1 MAYSTFRQDQNDT
14 LLEPMFMGNSVN
26 VARYDQQKHPI
37 FEQLIEKQL
46 SFFWRPEEIDVS
58 KDRADWQELS
68 EAEKHIF
75 ISKREILNLVG

>member
-1 MAYSTFRQDQNDT
+1 MAYSTFRQEQNDT

-46 SFFWRPEEIDVS
+46 SFFWRRKGVMFYSDN
-58 KDRADWQELS
+58 QL
-68 EAEKHIF
+68 
-75 ISKREILNLVG
+75 